1 MSKPIMA
8 IVALMFVLLFSVI
21 VAIVTS
27 GKVQEVFF
35 GSAI

>member
-1 MSKPIMA
+1 MSKPMMA

-21 VAIVTS
+21 VAIITG

-35 GSAI
+35 GSVI